1 MAPKKQNT
9 HKYLIHIISLFVIAL
24 SLFFTPIP
32 AHAESPVGPA
42 LLDFPSFV
50 ESIKDGNADVLKGV
64 YVPDVLSLPVIQQP
78 VGNPGYVSQN
88 PGVVTQFS
96 MAAEVGN
103 VGLLA
108 HNHLAGET
116 FVDLSVGDEVRLVY
130 GDGTIEYFIV
140 TELLEYQALQPY
152 SPYSE
157 FRDLET
163 NQTITATDLFRKV
176 YRGDRHVTFQVCIA
190 ENGIDAWGRLF
201 VVAQPKSEVVTEPQ
215 SLLQKLAF
223 QINQ

>member
-176 YRGDRHVTFQVCIA
+176 YRGNRHVTFQVCIA

>member
-163 NQTITATDLFRKV
+163 NQTITVTDLFRKV